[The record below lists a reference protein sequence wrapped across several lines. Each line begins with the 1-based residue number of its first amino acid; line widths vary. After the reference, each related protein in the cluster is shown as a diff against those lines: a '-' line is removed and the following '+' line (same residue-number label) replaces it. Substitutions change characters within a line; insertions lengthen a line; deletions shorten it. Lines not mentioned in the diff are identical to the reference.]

1 MKGFD
6 ARFVEQY
13 RARRAA
19 QSAGE
24 PAPAPPAEGWG
35 AACADYEEFFLRT
48 RSENPLT
55 DSEKILRYIEK
66 VVILDEEVEVH
77 FKAGIVFRL

>member
-19 QSAGE
+19 QSSGE
-24 PAPAPPAEGWG
+24 PAPAVEALAPAVE
-35 AACADYEEFFLRT
+35 APKYYRANSISPCVIFLAFAF
-48 RSENPLT
+48 L
-55 DSEKILRYIEK
+55 
-66 VVILDEEVEVH
+66 V
-77 FKAGIVFRL
+77 A